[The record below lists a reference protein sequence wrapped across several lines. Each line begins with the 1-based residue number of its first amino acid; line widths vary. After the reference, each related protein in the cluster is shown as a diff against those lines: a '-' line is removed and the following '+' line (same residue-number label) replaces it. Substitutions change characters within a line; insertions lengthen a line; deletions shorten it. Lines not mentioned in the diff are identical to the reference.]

1 LRQLVAPGDRI
12 LAESLL
18 DSSKTVLKGL
28 TRKFLSLSGYKIEK
42 IRGVPGVNTRDL
54 FADQAA
60 FLQGASPLTIFDIGA
75 HEGQTY
81 YTYRSLFP
89 DAKIYSFEPSP
100 SLFVALKLA
109 QGKDRNAEAHQLAV
123 SDTQG
128 TQVFHLNQSSG
139 TNSLL
144 QAGEKVAEYYGPGL
158 FEQKSELAVETTT
171 IDQFMSKHSIEDL
184 SILKLDIQGAELM
197 ALKGASEHLQR
208 KAIALIFLEVEFV
221 YLYKDQALFHQVCG
235 FLEEMGYVLY
245 NLYNLHSGAKGQ
257 LVAGDALFVRQD
269 LLDTRPLS

>member
-1 LRQLVAPGDRI
+1 VI
-12 LAESLL
+12 LAESFV
-18 DSSKTVLKGL
+18 DSSKAVLKGL
-28 TRKFLSLSGYKIEK
+28 ARKILSLSGYKIEK
-42 IRGVPGVNTRDL
+42 IRGVAGGDTRDL

-60 FLQGASPLTIFDIGA
+60 FLHGVAPLTIFDVGA

-89 DAKIYSFEPSP
+89 DARIYSFEPSP

-109 QGKDRNAEAHQLAV
+109 QSSDRNAQAHQLAV

-128 TQVFHLNQSSG
+128 LQVFHLNQSSG

-144 QAGEKVAEYYGPGL
+144 QAGDKVAEYYGSGL
-158 FEQKSELAVETTT
+158 FEQKSELTVEATT
-171 IDQFMSKHSIEDL
+171 IDRFMNEHSIEDL

-197 ALKGASEHLQR
+197 ALKGASEHLRR

-221 YLYKDQALFHQVCG
+221 YLYKDQALFHQVCS
-235 FLEEMGYVLY
+235 FLEEMGYVLH

-257 LVAGDALFVRQD
+257 LVAGDALFVRED
-269 LLDTRPLS
+269 LLDTL

>member
-1 LRQLVAPGDRI
+1 VAG
-12 LAESLL
+12 
-18 DSSKTVLKGL
+18 G
-28 TRKFLSLSGYKIEK
+28 G
-42 IRGVPGVNTRDL
+42 TRDL

-60 FLQGASPLTIFDIGA
+60 FLQGASPITIFDIGA

-123 SDTQG
+123 SNTQG
-128 TQVFHLNQSSG
+128 KQVFHLNQSSG

-144 QAGEKVAEYYGPGL
+144 KAGEKAAEYYAPGL
-158 FEQKSELAVETTT
+158 FDPKAELEVETTT
-171 IDQFMSKHSIEDL
+171 IDQFMTHHVIADL

-197 ALKGASEHLQR
+197 ALQGAADHLKR
-208 KAIALIFLEVEFV
+208 KAITLIFLEVEFV
-221 YLYKDQALFHQVCG
+221 YLYKNQALFHQVCG

-269 LLDTRPLS
+269 LLDKKPSD

>member
-1 LRQLVAPGDRI
+1 LP
-12 LAESLL
+12 ESLL
-18 DSSKTVLKGL
+18 DSSKAVLKGF

-42 IRGVPGVNTRDL
+42 IRGTAGGGNRDL
-54 FADQAA
+54 FQDQVA
-60 FLQGASPLTIFDIGA
+60 FVGGVPALTIFDIGA

-89 DAKIYSFEPSP
+89 SAKIYSFEPSP
-100 SLFVALKLA
+100 SLFAALKLA
-109 QGKDRNAEAHQLAV
+109 QGGDRNAEAHPLAV

-144 QAGEKVAEYYGPGL
+144 KSGEKAAEYYAPGL
-158 FEQKSELAVETTT
+158 FDRKSELEVETTT
-171 IDQFMSKHSIEDL
+171 VDRFMALHNIPEV

-197 ALKGASEHLQR
+197 ALKGAADNLR
-208 KAIALIFLEVEFV
+208 KKTISLIFLEVEFV
-221 YLYKDQALFHQVCG
+221 YLYENQALFHQVCG
-235 FLEEMGYVLY
+235 FLAEMGYVLY
-245 NLYNLHSGAKGQ
+245 NLYNLHSGVKGQ

-269 LLDTRPLS
+269 LLDKLPLS